1 MPSSSP
7 SAANRFIPKIP
18 GIERDSV
25 CLATDVDLGRAKPG
39 KRVVLIGAGLTGT
52 ETAVVLA
59 QDGHEVTLIDMLTLQ
74 EIDGR
79 GSAVRGVA
87 SFLRRMSDEAGVRVL
102 TGLKAKEI
110 TKDAVVAEDMDGNA
124 VTLPCD
130 SVVLSMGVRPRR
142 SVIREFEGCA
152 EDVYVIG
159 DCAVKAGNIL
169 SAVRDGFYAA
179 MNI

>member
-1 MPSSSP
+1 
-7 SAANRFIPKIP
+7 
-18 GIERDSV
+18 
-25 CLATDVDLGRAKPG
+25 
-39 KRVVLIGAGLTGT
+39 
-52 ETAVVLA
+52 
-59 QDGHEVTLIDMLTLQ
+59 MLTLQ

-79 GSAVRGVA
+79 GGIIRGVA
-87 SFLRRMSDEAGVRVL
+87 SFLRRMSDEAGVKVL

-110 TKDAVVAEDMDGNA
+110 TQAAVIAEDMDGKA

-130 SVVLSMGVRPRR
+130 SVVLSMGVRPRE
-142 SVIREFEGCA
+142 SLVNEFEGCA
-152 EDVYVIG
+152 DDVYVIG